1 MKLAV
6 LCSCNVEVL
15 VHAVQKALCMPVC
28 AAYKAP
34 GSVVLHCPALLEG
47 ALDLR
52 VKPMKS
58 IICLSV
64 GSCNA

>member
-34 GSVVLHCPALLEG
+34 GFCGPTLP
-47 ALDLR
+47 
-52 VKPMKS
+52 
-58 IICLSV
+58 CL
-64 GSCNA
+64 A